1 MAKSRKINRYYKT
14 IKADPVRVKPSYK
27 SKKKTTLQPGKVI
40 HATRLNGYY
49 IYVPALKGWTIWK
62 DSKGQKY
69 VKLLKVTPSTK
80 AAKLLQSLK
89 KIAEKLKKK
98 PMKWKNSP
106 GTSTLAQSLKKC
118 RINCACYVSYGL
130 QDIGVLSK
138 GKTLWLDTKIH
149 GKGATQIKKK
159 AKVAYPK
166 KVPAKAGLKKGDIC
180 GFHKAPHTMVYA
192 GKDKAGHLLWYS
204 AGGSDV
210 KPKTYGPKRKKHY
223 ENKKV
228 MVRIR
233 LK

>member
-1 MAKSRKINRYYKT
+1 MAKSRKINRTYVV
-14 IKADPVRVKPSYK
+14 IKADPLRVKPSYK
-27 SKKKTTLQPGKVI
+27 SKLKKTLAVGTKV
-40 HATRLNGYY
+40 HATKIKGYY

-69 VKLLKVTPSTK
+69 VRLLKVAPSAK
-80 AAKLLQSLK
+80 ADKLIRSLK
-89 KIAEKLKKK
+89 AIAVKLKKT
-98 PMKWKNSP
+98 PMKWANSP
-106 GTSTLAQSLKKC
+106 GTSTLAQSLKKH

-130 QDIGVLSK
+130 QDIGVLGK
-138 GKTLWLDTKIH
+138 GKTIWLDKKIH
-149 GKGATQIKKK
+149 GKGAAQIKKK
-159 AKVAYPK
+159 AKVAYPRK
-166 KVPAKAGLKKGDIC
+166 IPAKAGLKKGDVC
-180 GFHKAPHTMVYA
+180 GFAKAPHTMVYA

-210 KPKTYGPKRKKHY
+210 KPKNYGPKRKKHY

>member
-1 MAKSRKINRYYKT
+1 MAKSKKIDRYYKT

-27 SKKKTTLQPGKVI
+27 SKKIKTLEPGKVI
-40 HATRLNGYY
+40 HATKINGHYVY
-49 IYVPALKGWTIWK
+49 IPALKGWTIWK

-69 VKLLKVTPSTK
+69 VRLLKVAPSAK
-80 AAKLLQSLK
+80 ADKLISSLK
-89 KIAEKLKKK
+89 AIAVKLKKT
-98 PMKWKNSP
+98 PMKWANSP
-106 GTSTLAQSLKKC
+106 GTITLAQSLKKH

-138 GKTLWLDTKIH
+138 GKTIWLDKKIH
-149 GKGATQIKKK
+149 GKGAAQIKKK
-159 AKVAYPK
+159 AKVAYPRK
-166 KVPAKAGLKKGDIC
+166 IPAKAGLKKGDIC
-180 GFHKAPHTMVYA
+180 GFAKAPHTMVYA

-210 KPKTYGPKRKKHY
+210 KPKNYGPKRKNHY

>member
-1 MAKSRKINRYYKT
+1 MAKSRKINRTYVV
-14 IKADPVRVKPSYK
+14 IKADPLRVKPSYK
-27 SKKKTTLQPGKVI
+27 SKRKKTLAVGTKV
-40 HATRLNGYY
+40 HATKIKGYY

-69 VKLLKVTPSTK
+69 VRLLKVAPSTK
-80 AAKLLQSLK
+80 ANKLIRSLK
-89 KIAEKLKKK
+89 EIAGKLKKT
-98 PMKWKNSP
+98 PMKWENSP
-106 GTSTLAQSLKKC
+106 GTSTLAQSLKKH

-138 GKTLWLDTKIH
+138 GKTIWLDKKIH

-159 AKVAYPK
+159 AKVAYPR

-180 GFHKAPHTMVYA
+180 GFAKAPHTMVYA

-210 KPKTYGPKRKKHY
+210 KPKNYGPKRKNHY

>member
-1 MAKSRKINRYYKT
+1 MAKSKKIDRYYKT

-27 SKKKTTLQPGKVI
+27 SRKIKTLEPGKVI
-40 HATRLNGYY
+40 HATKINGHYV
-49 IYVPALKGWTIWK
+49 YVPALKGWTIWK

-69 VKLLKVTPSTK
+69 VRLLKVAPSAK
-80 AAKLLQSLK
+80 ADKLIRSLK
-89 KIAEKLKKK
+89 AIAVKLKKT
-98 PMKWKNSP
+98 PMKWANSP
-106 GTSTLAQSLKKC
+106 GASTLAQSLKKH

-130 QDIGVLSK
+130 QDIGILGK
-138 GKTLWLDTKIH
+138 GKTIWLDKKIH
-149 GKGATQIKKK
+149 GKGAAQIKKK
-159 AKVAYPK
+159 AKVVYPRK
-166 KVPAKAGLKKGDIC
+166 IPAKAGLKKGDIC
-180 GFHKAPHTMVYA
+180 GFAKAPHTMVYA

-210 KPKTYGPKRKKHY
+210 KPKKYGPKRKKRY